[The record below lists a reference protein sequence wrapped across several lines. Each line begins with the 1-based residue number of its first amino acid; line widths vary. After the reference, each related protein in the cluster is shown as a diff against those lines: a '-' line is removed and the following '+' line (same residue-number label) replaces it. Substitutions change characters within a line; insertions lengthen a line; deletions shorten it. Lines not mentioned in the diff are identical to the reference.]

1 MRLTGDSR
9 QDLIFKEILLS
20 VKIISLIS
28 ANQKL
33 TIALM
38 ENN

>member
-1 MRLTGDSR
+1 MRLMGDSR

-20 VKIISLIS
+20 VTMISLIS
-28 ANQKL
+28 GNQKL